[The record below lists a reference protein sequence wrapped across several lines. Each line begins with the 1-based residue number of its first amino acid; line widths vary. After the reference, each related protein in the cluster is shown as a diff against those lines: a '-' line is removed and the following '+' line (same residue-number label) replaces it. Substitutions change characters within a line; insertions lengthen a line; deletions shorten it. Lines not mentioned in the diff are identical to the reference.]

1 MFNFNLKGAVRSVK
15 SEAKP
20 HLPKKIIISFKG
32 CQQKY
37 INVHVKVVR

>member
-20 HLPKKIIISFKG
+20 HLPKKIISFTG
-32 CQQKY
+32 C
-37 INVHVKVVR
+37 